1 MFLLIAFE
9 SYRHK
14 LKINNAVKY
23 ALENPTYS
31 FDHSFEFGIERRS
44 AGGTTNTKFV
54 VHHSIQCGLMDETLR
69 AWAKVQNYIP
79 WVAVAA
85 QLPVRRYSGS
95 PCGLVN

>member
-31 FDHSFEFGIERRS
+31 FDHSFEIGIEHRS
-44 AGGTTNTKFV
+44 AGETTSTKFV
-54 VHHSIQCGLMDETLR
+54 VHHSIQCDLMNETLR
-69 AWAKVQNYIP
+69 AWAKDQNYIP

-85 QLPVRRYSGS
+85 QLPVSRYSGS
-95 PCGLVN
+95 P

>member
-1 MFLLIAFE
+1 LLIAFE
-9 SYRHK
+9 TYRHK

-23 ALENPTYS
+23 ALENPSYS
-31 FDHSFEFGIERRS
+31 FDHSFEIGIEHKS
-44 AGGTTNTKFV
+44 AGETANTKFV

-95 PCGLVN
+95 P